1 MPTGQTDGDNSLAEI
16 LSSQTTSR
24 FTSGWWKW
32 ISILG
37 EAKST
42 SFPQTV
48 RGHLGLEILTSGPVR
63 LLLGLATQFMETKPP
78 SNETPLMVPSKSP
91 LRSQVTH
98 PKTARD
104 SAAMLGGGRRKYRKT
119 WHTGIKQR
127 AIPQPW
133 VQWHTLCRHRSWRG
147 KRITWVQKFKTSL
160 SNIERLGLEKEKT
173 CHGWENELS
182 QQSVRC
188 ISLRAWAGFP
198 EAMFQKTKS
207 RAWRYAL
214 VIRMLGRQR
223 QSGAIS
229 GQSA

>member
-1 MPTGQTDGDNSLAEI
+1 MPTGQTDGDNSLVEI

-24 FTSGWWKW
+24 FMSGWWKW

-78 SNETPLMVPSKSP
+78 SNETPLMVPSKPP

-104 SAAMLGGGRRKYRKT
+104 SPAMLVGVEGNK
-119 WHTGIKQR
+119 
-127 AIPQPW
+127 
-133 VQWHTLCRHRSWRG
+133 G
-147 KRITWVQKFKTSL
+147 KPGTQASSKEPYLNPGSSGTHSADTVAGEVKGSL
-160 SNIERLGLEKEKT
+160 EYKN
-173 CHGWENELS
+173 
-182 QQSVRC
+182 
-188 ISLRAWAGFP
+188 LRPAWAT
-198 EAMFQKTKS
+198 QKD
-207 RAWRYAL
+207 
-214 VIRMLGRQR
+214 
-223 QSGAIS
+223 
-229 GQSA
+229 